1 MEDPAAQERPPHRRA
16 KSSVLKSIMVT
27 RSHKKTPSEGAI
39 DSPLINS
46 SIETDPVY
54 SRDLVSPTSKLEPT
68 HNPLGE
74 IQPNANRVPTSPKKE
89 KGYKSSKSPHKSK
102 SSMSVRN
109 LFDSS
114 HGPEGG
120 RKSSERSRK
129 KENASPEKPKKSKSS
144 TSLSSVFMKANK
156 SSKGSQNASRG
167 KEKENTTPPASAVS
181 DARTPIWAQFAKG
194 GFEDCHSP
202 SFAPIRSHDGALEL
216 KSPYSHA
223 DYTTA
228 EQGHSKDRAEQIPRQ
243 SRPESGRSPYDTT
256 QVNPCLG
263 TRPLNGQSSER
274 RARSHSRP
282 DCEKRNSRVMAAIA
296 ALTGNGKILEAD
308 ANDASLQI
316 QGKELDAA
324 FEAVLNERNVPENM
338 RTGMRG
344 LTARVKI
351 DFIMNSRQT
360 PSGTLENRV
369 INSEEKAGHRRGRS
383 KAPTS
388 AGSDGSKTEAR
399 AFEAQENSA
408 AGTSKHQRSRSK
420 TFMFNKDSLS
430 PTKKRKD
437 SQEIES
443 SQVESASVHKSS
455 SSKSLA
461 SMGSQSN
468 EYTSIGRKT
477 PKSPEPEEFVSY
489 LRKVQRPQV
498 VEVGK
503 LHKLR
508 LLLRNETVSW
518 VDNFMQ
524 QGGMAEITGLLH
536 RIMQVEWREE
546 HEDQLL
552 HEVLLCLKGL
562 CTTDLA
568 LRKLCEIQS
577 TLFPAL
583 LKMIFDEEKKGPSEF
598 TTRGIVINLLCKFID
613 ASNSY
618 AGRLVQF
625 GGNAN
630 SPSVTH
636 LAAAIPSGI
645 EERTST
651 ILSYLRDPQPSEESR
666 PLNFILEMHQSR
678 PYRVWCK
685 EIVSVTK
692 EVFWIF
698 LHHNNVI
705 PLGQCSAEMDTTK
718 QSNHAGEE
726 KKIGEPSRGEA
737 YTSRHFPKA
746 RAPVPAAPYIG
757 GVEWDAT
764 NYIAAHLDLMN
775 GLIASLP
782 AVQDRNELRSELRA
796 SGFEKCM
803 GLSLRTC
810 KEKFYGAVHDCL
822 RTWITAAAED
832 GWAMEDVRFGPKK
845 EDVSPKKSPA
855 KSRGSPAKKDQG
867 LDALKLDVGTPK
879 LDLGLGLDNAGGHN
893 LAEDGLRWL

>member
-1 MEDPAAQERPPHRRA
+1 MEYPAAQERPPHRRA

-39 DSPLINS
+39 DPPPINS

-54 SRDLVSPTSKLEPT
+54 SRDIISSTSNPEPV

-74 IQPNANRVPTSPKKE
+74 IQPNANRHAPSPKKE

-102 SSMSVRN
+102 SSMSVKG
-109 LFDSS
+109 LFDGS

-156 SSKGSQNASRG
+156 SSKGSQNAWRG
-167 KEKENTTPPASAVS
+167 KEKENTTPPTSAVS
-181 DARTPIWAQFAKG
+181 DAQTPIWAQFAKG
-194 GFEDCHSP
+194 GLEDCSSTLFSP
-202 SFAPIRSHDGALEL
+202 PKSHDAALEL
-216 KSPYSHA
+216 KSPYSPI

-228 EQGHSKDRAEQIPRQ
+228 EQGHSKGHSEQTPRQ
-243 SRPESGRSPYDTT
+243 LRVESA
-256 QVNPCLG
+256 QVNPGFG
-263 TRPLNGQSSER
+263 TKIPDEQRGER

-308 ANDASLQI
+308 TSDASFKI

-351 DFIMNSRQT
+351 DFIMNSRQA
-360 PSGTLENRV
+360 PPGAVENRA
-369 INSEEKAGHRRGRS
+369 IKSEEKTSNRRGRS

-388 AGSDGSKTEAR
+388 AGSDGSKTEVR
-399 AFEAQENSA
+399 TSEAQENSA
-408 AGTSKHQRSRSK
+408 AGTNKHQRSRSK

-437 SQEIES
+437 SQEIDS
-443 SQVESASVHKSS
+443 SQLESVSMHKSS

-468 EYTSIGRKT
+468 GYTSIDRKT

-489 LRKVQRPQV
+489 LRKVQRPEV

-518 VDNFMQ
+518 VDNFIQ

-536 RIMQVEWREE
+536 RIIQVEWREE

-598 TTRGIVINLLCKFID
+598 TTRGIVINLLF
-613 ASNSY
+613 
-618 AGRLVQF
+618 
-625 GGNAN
+625 
-630 SPSVTH
+630 TH
-636 LAAAIPSGI
+636 LAAAIPAGI

-651 ILSYLRDPQPSEESR
+651 ILSYLRDPQPSEDSR
-666 PLNFILEMHQSR
+666 PLNFIMEMHQSR

-698 LHHNNVI
+698 LHHHNVI
-705 PLGQCSAEMDTTK
+705 PLGQCSPEGDTTK
-718 QSNHAGEE
+718 QPYDMGEE
-726 KKIGEPSRGEA
+726 KKIGEPSKGGT
-737 YTSRHFPKA
+737 YMSKHFPKA

-782 AVQDRNELRSELRA
+782 TVQDRNELRSELRA

-832 GWAMEDVRFGPKK
+832 GWAIEDVRFGPKK

-855 KSRGSPAKKDQG
+855 KSRGSPLKKDQG

-879 LDLGLGLDNAGGHN
+879 LELGLGLDGAGVHN
-893 LAEDGLRWL
+893 LADDGLGWL